1 METTSSTAETPDTR
15 AAGGRFAKGNRGG
28 PGNPFARQTA
38 RLRQAALDATSP
50 EDIRDIFDAL
60 KKKALEGDV
69 PAAKLVLSYTVGKPV
84 VTENPDTLDQQEFK
98 TMMANTL
105 DSAEGPLNIIK
116 GMPLDLLV
124 EMFRLILPAMRS
136 QKAQLAREVLTA
148 PLTEEE
154 IEDNEDDDDADEES
168 ATSANSRARGASK
181 GMPDDPLANIPD
193 WMLRIGKEKPAPR
206 TKAKRRQPTP
216 APVEAA
222 EGRTKADA
230 DAELLHLLLQR
241 AHHLAESNGDAA
253 GPDVST
259 AESIAAFLKMARA
272 PGEAPPSAN
281 GSNGRHSPSA
291 NGADGTK

>member
-1 METTSSTAETPDTR
+1 METTTTVETPETR

-50 EDIRDIFDAL
+50 EDVRNIFDAL

-84 VTENPDTLDQQEFK
+84 VAENPDTLDQQEFK

-116 GMPLDLLV
+116 GMPLDLLL
-124 EMFRLILPAMRS
+124 EMFRLILPAIRS
-136 QKAQLAREVLTA
+136 RKAQLAKEVLTA

-154 IEDNEDDDDADEES
+154 IEDNEDDNVADEES
-168 ATSANSRARGASK
+168 TVPAR
-181 GMPDDPLANIPD
+181 DPLDNIPD
-193 WMLRIGKEKPAPR
+193 WMLRIGKEKPAPTR
-206 TKAKRRQPTP
+206 TKGKRQQPTP
-216 APVEAA
+216 APTQTAEA
-222 EGRTKADA
+222 RTKAEV

-241 AHHLAESNGDAA
+241 AHHLAESNGDAVA
-253 GPDVST
+253 LRPEVPT
-259 AESIAAFLKMARA
+259 TEAIAAFLKMTGA
-272 PGEAPPSAN
+272 PGETPPSAN
-281 GSNGRHSPSA
+281 GSNGKHHLQ
-291 NGADGTK
+291 G